1 MAVFMKARTIRRGWA
16 LAVALTLVVAVLAML
31 FATRVWAWQGASV
44 PVVTGEVSGT
54 ITMVN
59 GPGDAIC
66 LKASG
71 TGEQVCSGIWW
82 PSSDGQ
88 VHVPRVGDSI
98 SVWVE
103 RVPVGPARWMDQ
115 FVVKPAGS

>member
-1 MAVFMKARTIRRGWA
+1 MAVFVKARTITRGCA

-31 FATRVWAWQGASV
+31 FATRVWAWQSASV

-88 VHVPRVGDSI
+88 IMCRESATASRSGWSAF
-98 SVWVE
+98 
-103 RVPVGPARWMDQ
+103 R
-115 FVVKPAGS
+115 